1 MPPIFSLSEIG
12 CTLMPNFRQPRR
24 VASSLNT
31 FSFNFFLVQ
40 FGYIQES
47 FKAHTTLKMFYLD
60 LGGGFVEK
68 LDEPKIIIN
77 LYRVLGVVIRIGPTG
92 KKLNQGLRWSGRLK
106 DRL

>member
-1 MPPIFSLSEIG
+1 
-12 CTLMPNFRQPRR
+12 
-24 VASSLNT
+24 
-31 FSFNFFLVQ
+31 
-40 FGYIQES
+40 
-47 FKAHTTLKMFYLD
+47 MFYLD

-92 KKLNQGLRWSGRLK
+92 KKLNQGLRRSGRLK